1 MDFIFILWIIAV
13 IVCLNIEFNP
23 KIRDKIIDYIV
34 IEQIYYNFYNNN
46 ED

>member
-13 IVCLNIEFNP
+13 IVCFNVEFNP

-34 IEQIYYNFYNNN
+34 AEQVFYNFYNK
-46 ED
+46 D